1 MDESIIFYKIFPVVI
16 LIGSIILHEISHGVA
31 ALWCGD
37 TTAKE
42 AGRLSLNPIKHV
54 DIFGSI
60 ILPAILVISNAG
72 FWIGWAKPVPVNLG
86 KCRNPRAA
94 MWITALAGP
103 LTNIILAIVSFALYI
118 LVLFLLENEYV
129 TVSEQAI
136 QAITYALEFL
146 QCGLLINAGL
156 AFFNLCPIPPLDG
169 SKIVASVMPVPLMM
183 RYLALERFGFIIII
197 ILVKFDVFSWY
208 IGGLMNGTINIA
220 NSIIAMLFG

>member
-1 MDESIIFYKIFPVVI
+1 MDEASVFYKIVPVVI
-16 LIGSIILHEISHGVA
+16 LIGSIILHEIAHGVA

-37 TTAKE
+37 PTAKE
-42 AGRLSLNPIKHV
+42 AGRLSLNPIKHI

-60 ILPAILVISNAG
+60 ILPAILLITNAG

-103 LTNIILAIVSFALYI
+103 LTNIILAIVSFALCI

-136 QAITYALEFL
+136 TYVLEFL

-169 SKIVASVMPVPLMM
+169 SKIIASILPVKIMMP
-183 RYLALERFGFIIII
+183 YLAIEKFGFIIII
-197 ILVKFDVFSWY
+197 VLANTNFFRWY
-208 IGGLMNGTINIA
+208 IGGLMNGVINIA
-220 NSIIAMLFG
+220 NSVIAMLFG